1 MIIFSNVI
9 FDIIFGIFSSNIIL
23 QPLDSLQ
30 PKSCMGMLV
39 Y

>member
-1 MIIFSNVI
+1 MLFLNFLSNT
-9 FDIIFGIFSSNIIL
+9 IL